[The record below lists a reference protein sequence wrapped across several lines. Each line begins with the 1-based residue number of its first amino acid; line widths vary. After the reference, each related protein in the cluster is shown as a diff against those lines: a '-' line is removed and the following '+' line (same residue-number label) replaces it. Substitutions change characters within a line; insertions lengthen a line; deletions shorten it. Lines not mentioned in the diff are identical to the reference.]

1 MMLLIAAIDAGLIL
15 RVVRGPLNAITFVCA
30 FGVLLTTVPLAA
42 IAYRMYDL
50 MHLRYEF
57 DRNRL
62 LIATAAV
69 QQIVPMD
76 SIIRV
81 RRDASGRGPRARIR
95 GLIWPGCYIGPGF
108 VEGLGMTL
116 FYGVTPPSEQVLV
129 VTPSLTF
136 GLSVPDVQ
144 AFGQVFDACQRLG
157 PTAKVEQRSIQAAF
171 VHWPIWRD
179 RVALGVLLGGI
190 LLVAVLFAI
199 LLVRYPHLPQ
209 VLPMHYDA
217 TGRVDR
223 IAPRSEA
230 FDLPM
235 IGLITWATNLVMGIA
250 FYRRQ
255 RMLAYLAWS
264 GTLVVLVLIL
274 LALWNIV
281 T

>member
-1 MMLLIAAIDAGLIL
+1 MAGWS
-15 RVVRGPLNAITFVCA
+15 C
-30 FGVLLTTVPLAA
+30 
-42 IAYRMYDL
+42 RMYDL
-50 MHLRYEF
+50 LHLRYEF

-62 LIATAAV
+62 VIATAAV
-69 QQIVPMD
+69 QQIVPMS

-81 RRDASGRGPRARIR
+81 RRDSSDAGPRAWIR
-95 GLIWPGCYIGPGF
+95 RLVWPGCYVGPGF
-108 VEGLGMTL
+108 VEGIGLTL

-129 VTPSLTF
+129 VTPSVAY

-144 AFGQVFDACQRLG
+144 AFGQVFDACQRLE
-157 PTAKVEQRSIQAAF
+157 PTADVEQESVRAAY

-179 RVALGVLLGGI
+179 RLAHGVLLGGI

-199 LLVRYPHLPQ
+199 LLVRYPHLPN

-223 IAPRSEA
+223 IAPRNEA

-264 GTLVVLVLIL
+264 GTLVVLALIL